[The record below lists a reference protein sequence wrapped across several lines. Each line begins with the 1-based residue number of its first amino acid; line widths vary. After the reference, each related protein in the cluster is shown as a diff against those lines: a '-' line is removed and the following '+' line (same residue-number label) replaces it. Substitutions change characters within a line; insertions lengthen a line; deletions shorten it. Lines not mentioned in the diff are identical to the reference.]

1 MIASG
6 IGGMQSTLNT
16 CIAYA
21 KDRKQFGRPI
31 AHFQAIAHKLAE
43 MKVRLETCRTAV
55 YRAAYLKQTGAE
67 HQMEASIA
75 KYLVGELS
83 VQNALD
89 AIQIH
94 GGYGYLRDF
103 HVERSLRDAKL
114 GSIGGGTSE
123 IQKLI
128 ISRLL
133 LGDS

>member
-1 MIASG
+1 
-6 IGGMQSTLNT
+6 
-16 CIAYA
+16 
-21 KDRKQFGRPI
+21 
-31 AHFQAIAHKLAE
+31 
-43 MKVRLETCRTAV
+43 
-55 YRAAYLKQTGAE
+55 
-67 HQMEASIA
+67 MEASIA
-75 KYLVGELS
+75 KYVVGELS

-103 HVERSLRDAKL
+103 HVERALRDAKL

-133 LGDS
+133 LGDE

>member
-1 MIASG
+1 
-6 IGGMQSTLNT
+6 
-16 CIAYA
+16 
-21 KDRKQFGRPI
+21 
-31 AHFQAIAHKLAE
+31 
-43 MKVRLETCRTAV
+43 MKVRLETVRTAV
-55 YRAAYLKQTGAE
+55 YRAAYLKQTGVE

-75 KYLVGELS
+75 KYLAGELA
-83 VQNALD
+83 VLNALD

-94 GGYGYLRDF
+94 GGYGYLRDYN
-103 HVERSLRDAKL
+103 VERSLRDAKL